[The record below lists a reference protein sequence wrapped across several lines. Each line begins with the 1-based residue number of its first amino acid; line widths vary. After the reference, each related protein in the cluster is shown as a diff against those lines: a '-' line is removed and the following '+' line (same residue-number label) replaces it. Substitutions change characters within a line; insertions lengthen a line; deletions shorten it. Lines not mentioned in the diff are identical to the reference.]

1 MPVGYKISP
10 ERRLVTLAVTGDL
23 DEPAIRDVERALTT
37 DPAYDR
43 DYDHLLDV
51 REGRNLIGSSA
62 VLREMAAKPI
72 VNPGVRRAIVTS
84 NLVAYGLARLFQ
96 MTHDTRGLGD
106 EIQIFRTMEEAE
118 VWLALPRTP
127 ASRSA

>member
-1 MPVGYKISP
+1 MPVSYAIDPKY
-10 ERRLVTLAVTGDL
+10 RLVTLTVVEDL
-23 DEPAIRDVERALTT
+23 DEAMIRVVERDLTT

-51 REGRNLIGSSA
+51 RGGRNLIGSSG

-72 VNPGVRRAIVTS
+72 VNPGVRRAIVTG

-96 MTHDTRGLGD
+96 ATHDAQGLGD
-106 EIQIFRTMEEAE
+106 EIKVFRNMDEARA
-118 VWLALPRTP
+118 WLAQPR
-127 ASRSA
+127 AALSRGA